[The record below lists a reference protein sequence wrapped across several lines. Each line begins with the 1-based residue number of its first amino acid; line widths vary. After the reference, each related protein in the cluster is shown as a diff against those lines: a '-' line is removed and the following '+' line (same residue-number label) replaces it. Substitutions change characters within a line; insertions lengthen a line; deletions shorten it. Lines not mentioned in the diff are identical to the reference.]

1 MEKAKEQ
8 SIFRVF
14 QCVTEYHEQKT
25 TEAEPQNRTPYT
37 PISPRRLQEICE
49 EAGATDKE
57 VSQIVGFCV
66 SIIGGLLSSADFA
79 SELKAANMG
88 EVIVQVENLKAA
100 RRV

>member
-1 MEKAKEQ
+1 MTKEQ
-8 SIFRVF
+8 AIFRIF
-14 QCVTEYHEQKT
+14 QGVTEYHEQKM
-25 TEAEPQNRTPYT
+25 TEAKPQNRTPYT
-37 PISPRRLQEICE
+37 PISPRELQEICDK
-49 EAGATDKE
+49 AGATSKE

-66 SIIGGLLSSADFA
+66 SIVGGLLSSADFT